1 MGEAIGTPNFNFIGS
16 HIIVSPMKSLL
27 KVLSFQIAEPYHINI
42 TLNVIR
48 KIKLENVIGN
58 DIVREEIKLLRLEW
72 PTKG

>member
-1 MGEAIGTPNFNFIGS
+1 
-16 HIIVSPMKSLL
+16 MKSLL